1 MLIINRYCYSGE
13 KKCVENMPIYL
24 DFELI
29 LLISVSLNNSHSKNN
44 EIVC

>member
-29 LLISVSLNNSHSKNN
+29 LLISVSSNNHSKNN
-44 EIVC
+44 ETVC